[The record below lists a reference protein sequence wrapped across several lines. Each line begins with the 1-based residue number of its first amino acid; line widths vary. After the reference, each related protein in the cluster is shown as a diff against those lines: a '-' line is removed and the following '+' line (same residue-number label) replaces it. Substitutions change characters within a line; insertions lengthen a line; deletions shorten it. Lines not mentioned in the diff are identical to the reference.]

1 MSQIKNPVPASGVYA
16 ALATPRRSNTIEA
29 DTAAFLEYL
38 DRVSSGGVDGFVLF
52 GSTGEFVHFEVEE
65 RMRVAGLAVK
75 RSRVPALVNVSHST
89 LAGAVELMHHAM
101 DSGASGVLVMPPY
114 FFRYAD
120 AEIACFYDAFIKAAE
135 GQVPV
140 YLYNLPQFTSPIS
153 VELAGQL
160 LASGAFAGIKDSSGD
175 WENFE
180 HLREISQRHTFQLLV
195 GNESVYL
202 RGLAAGADGIV
213 SGVAAGLPE
222 LPVAI
227 QRAVRTSNPEAARAL
242 EIRLNELLTWIGR
255 LPATVAIKQIAE
267 ARGWMR
273 ADRAN
278 PLGSDAVEELRRMR
292 EWITAWLPATLSQCA
307 AVIDV
312 RT

>member
-1 MSQIKNPVPASGVYA
+1 MSQTKNPVLASGVYA
-16 ALATPRRSNTIEA
+16 ALATPRRPNTIEA

-38 DRVSSGGVDGFVLF
+38 DKVSSGGVDGFVLF

-114 FFRYAD
+114 FFHYAD
-120 AEIACFYDAFIKAAE
+120 PEIACFYDAFIKAAE

-140 YLYNLPQFTSPIS
+140 YLYNLPQFTNRIS
-153 VELAGQL
+153 IDLAEQL
-160 LASGAFAGIKDSSGD
+160 LTSGAFAGIKDSSGD

-180 HLREISQRHTFQLLV
+180 HLRNIPKRQNFQLLI
-195 GNESVYL
+195 GNEAVCL

-213 SGVAAGLPE
+213 SGVAAALPE

-227 QRAVRTSNPEAARAL
+227 RRAVRTSDPESAQAL

-278 PLGSDAVEELRRMR
+278 PLGSDAVEDLRRMR
-292 EWITAWLPATLSQCA
+292 EWIAAWLPATLSQCA
-307 AVIDV
+307 AVTDV